1 MDNVRRRVYEIIEV
15 AREDDKASFWYDML
29 MLLTI
34 VVSIL
39 PLAFKKRYWIFQ
51 YTDEVTT
58 TLFIVDYLLRLWTA
72 DFKLNDRSAA
82 AFFRYPFTPW
92 AIIDLVSIL
101 PTLAY
106 LHVKLRM
113 FRVFRL
119 FRTLRVLRI
128 FKALRYSKSMT
139 IIMTVIRNS
148 KEALGAVCMLAVM
161 YILVSALVIFNVEG
175 KSFDTFFEAVYWA
188 TVSLTTEGYG
198 DIYPVTTAGRVITMV
213 SSLFGIAIVAL
224 PAGIITA
231 GYMEELVEM
240 RDEKMRK
247 ALRKA
252 ERLADGDADAAGDAG
267 AAGSAA
273 IEGKKTGRGNGMK
286 TIRVVAAVIRDKD
299 RIFATARGYGE
310 YKGGWEFPGGKIE
323 AGETPQEAL
332 VREIREELDTE
343 IIVGDLIDTIEFD
356 YPAFHLS
363 MDCFWARIKKGS
375 LTLKEAEE
383 ARWLTAETIDSVDWL
398 PADRG
403 LLEKIKEELR

>member
-1 MDNVRRRVYEIIEV
+1 MNNVRRRVYEIIEV

-188 TVSLTTEGYG
+188 TVSLTTVGYG

-252 ERLADGDADAAGDAG
+252 ERMADQDAAEQG
-267 AAGSAA
+267 GSV
-273 IEGKKTGRGNGMK
+273 K

>member
-188 TVSLTTEGYG
+188 TVSLTTVGYG

-247 ALRKA
+247 ALREA
-252 ERLADGDADAAGDAG
+252 ERMADQDTAEQG
-267 AAGSAA
+267 GSV
-273 IEGKKTGRGNGMK
+273 K

>member
-188 TVSLTTEGYG
+188 TVSLTTVGYG

-252 ERLADGDADAAGDAG
+252 ERMADQDTAEQG
-267 AAGSAA
+267 GSV
-273 IEGKKTGRGNGMK
+273 K
-286 TIRVVAAVIRDKD
+286 TIRVAAAVIRDKD

>member
-106 LHVKLRM
+106 LNVKLRM

-119 FRTLRVLRI
+119 FRTLRVLRV
-128 FKALRYSKSMT
+128 FKALRYSKSMS
-139 IIMTVIRNS
+139 IIMSVIRNS

-188 TVSLTTEGYG
+188 TVSLTTVGYG

-252 ERLADGDADAAGDAG
+252 ERMADQDAAEQG
-267 AAGSAA
+267 GSV
-273 IEGKKTGRGNGMK
+273 K
-286 TIRVVAAVIRDKD
+286 TIRVAAAVIRDKD

-375 LTLKEAEE
+375 LTLKEAE
-383 ARWLTAETIDSVDWL
+383 AAKWLTAETIDSVDWL

>member
-188 TVSLTTEGYG
+188 TVSLTTVGYG

-252 ERLADGDADAAGDAG
+252 ERMAVQDAAEHG
-267 AAGSAA
+267 GSV
-273 IEGKKTGRGNGMK
+273 K

-375 LTLKEAEE
+375 LTLKEAE
-383 ARWLTAETIDSVDWL
+383 AAKWLTAETIDSVDWL

>member
-188 TVSLTTEGYG
+188 TVSLTTVGYV

-252 ERLADGDADAAGDAG
+252 ERLADQDAAEQG
-267 AAGSAA
+267 GSV
-273 IEGKKTGRGNGMK
+273 K
-286 TIRVVAAVIRDKD
+286 TIRVAAAVIRDKD

-398 PADRG
+398 PADRR

>member
-188 TVSLTTEGYG
+188 TVSLTTVGYG

-252 ERLADGDADAAGDAG
+252 ERLADQDAAEQG
-267 AAGSAA
+267 GSV
-273 IEGKKTGRGNGMK
+273 K

-299 RIFATARGYGE
+299 RIFATARGSGE

-398 PADRG
+398 PADRR

>member
-106 LHVKLRM
+106 LNVKLRM

-119 FRTLRVLRI
+119 FRTLRVLRV
-128 FKALRYSKSMT
+128 FKALRYSKSMS
-139 IIMTVIRNS
+139 IIMSVIRNS

-188 TVSLTTEGYG
+188 TVSLTTVGYG

-252 ERLADGDADAAGDAG
+252 ERMADQDAAEHG
-267 AAGSAA
+267 GSV
-273 IEGKKTGRGNGMK
+273 K

-375 LTLKEAEE
+375 LTLKEAE
-383 ARWLTAETIDSVDWL
+383 AAKWLTAETIDSVDWL

-403 LLEKIKEELR
+403 LLEKIKKELR

>member
-188 TVSLTTEGYG
+188 TVSLTTVGYG
-198 DIYPVTTAGRVITMV
+198 DIYPVTTAGRVITTV

-252 ERLADGDADAAGDAG
+252 ERMADQDTAEQG
-267 AAGSAA
+267 GSV
-273 IEGKKTGRGNGMK
+273 K

-398 PADRG
+398 PADRR

>member
-128 FKALRYSKSMT
+128 FKALRY
-139 IIMTVIRNS
+139 
-148 KEALGAVCMLAVM
+148 
-161 YILVSALVIFNVEG
+161 
-175 KSFDTFFEAVYWA
+175 
-188 TVSLTTEGYG
+188 
-198 DIYPVTTAGRVITMV
+198 
-213 SSLFGIAIVAL
+213 
-224 PAGIITA
+224 
-231 GYMEELVEM
+231 
-240 RDEKMRK
+240 
-247 ALRKA
+247 
-252 ERLADGDADAAGDAG
+252 
-267 AAGSAA
+267 
-273 IEGKKTGRGNGMK
+273 
-286 TIRVVAAVIRDKD
+286 
-299 RIFATARGYGE
+299 
-310 YKGGWEFPGGKIE
+310 
-323 AGETPQEAL
+323 
-332 VREIREELDTE
+332 
-343 IIVGDLIDTIEFD
+343 
-356 YPAFHLS
+356 
-363 MDCFWARIKKGS
+363 
-375 LTLKEAEE
+375 
-383 ARWLTAETIDSVDWL
+383 
-398 PADRG
+398 
-403 LLEKIKEELR
+403 